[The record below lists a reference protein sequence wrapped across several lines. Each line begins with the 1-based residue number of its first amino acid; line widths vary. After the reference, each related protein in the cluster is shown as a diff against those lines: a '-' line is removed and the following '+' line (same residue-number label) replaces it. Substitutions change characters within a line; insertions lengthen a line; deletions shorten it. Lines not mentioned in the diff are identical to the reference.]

1 GKAPEET
8 DHIKVKTPI
17 AAKQSGFSGEADN
30 PQQGRLFPLK
40 KNNRITVEVNMK
52 DGLKIDAPASDKTG
66 KSVDLVLKA
75 LALMIVLY
83 GVAKIISAIALII
96 H

>member
-1 GKAPEET
+1 M
-8 DHIKVKTPI
+8 
-17 AAKQSGFSGEADN
+17 
-30 PQQGRLFPLK
+30 K

-75 LALMIVLY
+75 LALMIVLC
-83 GVAKIISAIALII
+83 GVAKIICAIAQLI

>member
-1 GKAPEET
+1 
-8 DHIKVKTPI
+8 
-17 AAKQSGFSGEADN
+17 
-30 PQQGRLFPLK
+30 
-40 KNNRITVEVNMK
+40 MK

-66 KSVDLVLKA
+66 KSVVLVLKA

-83 GVAKIISAIALII
+83 GVAKILCAIAQLI

>member
-1 GKAPEET
+1 M
-8 DHIKVKTPI
+8 
-17 AAKQSGFSGEADN
+17 
-30 PQQGRLFPLK
+30 K

-52 DGLKIDAPASDKTG
+52 DGLKIDVPASDKTG

-83 GVAKIISAIALII
+83 GVAKIICAIAQLI

>member
-1 GKAPEET
+1 M
-8 DHIKVKTPI
+8 
-17 AAKQSGFSGEADN
+17 
-30 PQQGRLFPLK
+30 K

-75 LALMIVLY
+75 LALMIVLC
-83 GVAKIISAIALII
+83 GATNIICTIAQLI

>member
-1 GKAPEET
+1 M
-8 DHIKVKTPI
+8 KTPI
-17 AAKQSGFSGEADN
+17 AAKQSGFSGATN
-30 PQQGRLFPLK
+30 NQPQGRPVPLK

-52 DGLKIDAPASDKTG
+52 DSLKIDAPASDKTG

>member
-1 GKAPEET
+1 M
-8 DHIKVKTPI
+8 
-17 AAKQSGFSGEADN
+17 
-30 PQQGRLFPLK
+30 R

-52 DGLKIDAPASDKTG
+52 DGIKINAPASDSTG

-75 LALMIVLY
+75 LALMIALY
-83 GVAKIISAIALII
+83 GVAKIISAIAQLL

>member
-1 GKAPEET
+1 M
-8 DHIKVKTPI
+8 
-17 AAKQSGFSGEADN
+17 
-30 PQQGRLFPLK
+30 K

-52 DGLKIDAPASDKTG
+52 DGLKIDAPESDKTG

-75 LALMIVLY
+75 LALMIVLC
-83 GVAKIISAIALII
+83 GATNIICTIAQLI